1 MAAATA
7 DKKILEYMTAQN
19 RPYSATD
26 VLMNLHKEIGYK
38 ESGVPL
44 LFWPPYREGVR

>member
-26 VLMNLHKEIGYK
+26 VLMNLHKEIGK
-38 ESGVPL
+38 TQVITTQHQNFPIV
-44 LFWPPYREGVR
+44 LF